1 MATGGKEKVVANL
14 CPQCRL
20 HGARHLEQK
29 NLQKCSQAYD
39 NKLLS
44 KIGRPETP
52 PRSLSI
58 GSIEGSPT
66 SSQAFYQSVKPPHRL
81 KCSSTPDES
90 MCASPDLPFR
100 KDSFPSRFGSSPQS
114 RPQSR
119 PISPGLITSA
129 NSGKQFMDWRSPTWD
144 CGTTPSSAIEWEQH
158 QRRPSSSSHSLR
170 HQRSRRS
177 GSGPMLSSLDE
188 SAPGS
193 VPCGNNSANSS
204 NPYNTSNTGNDYSD
218 QYKRGSYDQSMIM
231 ESDSAVSGNISEYP
245 VEESGASALRRL
257 HLDDHTPHSSLESFS
272 SSYYLPSV
280 FSSHSSSSKS
290 RMVVKKRKAG
300 SPPPGVPH
308 DDKPL
313 LLVGG
318 DCSDYHNRSTT
329 SSTAQ
334 LSANQSSPQN
344 LFAPSHGSISSA
356 SSSGLRNGS
365 YASSNGLSLG
375 SSITSI
381 SSHDH
386 LSPGGLSP
394 GCISPSSE
402 QQQQQS
408 GRDSPY
414 VSTVSLNPGPQD
426 SLSRAQQR
434 PQAESQSTAAI
445 ARTMSGPSAQQRHST
460 APTIK
465 NHICE
470 CCPKKPKKFDTL
482 QELK

>member
-1 MATGGKEKVVANL
+1 MVANL
-14 CPQCRL
+14 CPHCRL
-20 HGARHLEQK
+20 LGARHLEQR
-29 NLQKCSQAYD
+29 NLQNSSQAYD

-66 SSQAFYQSVKPPHRL
+66 SSQVFYQSAKPPHRL

-90 MCASPDLPFR
+90 MCASPDLPYR

-119 PISPGLITSA
+119 PISP
-129 NSGKQFMDWRSPTWD
+129 SGKQFMDWRSPTWD
-144 CGTTPSSAIEWEQH
+144 CGSTPSSAIEWEQP
-158 QRRPSSSSHSLR
+158 QRRPGTSSHPLR

-193 VPCGNNSANSS
+193 FPCGNHPANSS
-204 NPYNTSNTGNDYSD
+204 YPYITSNTGNDCSNR
-218 QYKRGSYDQSMIM
+218 YKRGSYDQSIIT
-231 ESDSAVSGNISEYP
+231 ESDPAVSSNISEYP
-245 VEESGASALRRL
+245 MEETGALRRL

-272 SSYYLPSV
+272 SSYFLPSV
-280 FSSHSSSSKS
+280 FNSHSSSTES
-290 RMVVKKRKAG
+290 RMGVKKRKAK
-300 SPPPGVPH
+300 SPPPGGPH
-308 DDKPL
+308 DDKSS

-318 DCSDYHNRSTT
+318 DCSDFHNGSTT

-356 SSSGLRNGS
+356 SSGGLRNGS

-402 QQQQQS
+402 QQPQQS

-414 VSTVSLNPGPQD
+414 VSTLSLNPGPQD

-434 PQAESQSTAAI
+434 PQPEPLSTAAI
-445 ARTMSGPSAQQRHST
+445 ARKMSGPSAPQKHST
-460 APTIK
+460 APKIQ

>member
-1 MATGGKEKVVANL
+1 MATSEKDKVVANS
-14 CPQCRL
+14 CPHCRF
-20 HGARHLEQK
+20 HGAMHLEQR
-29 NLQKCSQAYD
+29 NLQNSSQAYD

-90 MCASPDLPFR
+90 MCASPDLPFT
-100 KDSFPSRFGSSPQS
+100 KDLFHSRFGSSPQS

-119 PISPGLITSA
+119 PISPGLITSTTG
-129 NSGKQFMDWRSPTWD
+129 GKQFTDWRSPTWD
-144 CGTTPSSAIEWEQH
+144 CDSTPSSAIEWEQY
-158 QRRPSSSSHSLR
+158 QRRPGSFSHPLR

-188 SAPGS
+188 SAPS
-193 VPCGNNSANSS
+193 SFPCGNHPANSS
-204 NPYNTSNTGNDYSD
+204 YPYNTSNTGNDCSNR
-218 QYKRGSYDQSMIM
+218 YKRGSYDQSMIT
-231 ESDSAVSGNISEYP
+231 ESDPGVSGNLSEYP
-245 VEESGASALRRL
+245 VEETSASALRRL
-257 HLDDHTPHSSLESFS
+257 HLDDHTPHSSLESFT
-272 SSYYLPSV
+272 SSYYLPSL
-280 FSSHSSSSKS
+280 FNSHSSSTES
-290 RMVVKKRKAG
+290 RMGVKKRKAR
-300 SPPPGVPH
+300 SPPPGGPH
-308 DDKPL
+308 DDKPSL
-313 LLVGG
+313 LGGG

-329 SSTAQ
+329 SSQ
-334 LSANQSSPQN
+334 VSANQSSPQN

-394 GCISPSSE
+394 SSE
-402 QQQQQS
+402 QQQQS
-408 GRDSPY
+408 GRNSPY
-414 VSTVSLNPGPQD
+414 VSTLSLNPGPQD

-434 PQAESQSTAAI
+434 PQPESQSTAAI
-445 ARTMSGPSAQQRHST
+445 ARKMSGPAAPQKHST
-460 APTIK
+460 APKIQ

>member
-1 MATGGKEKVVANL
+1 MVANL
-14 CPQCRL
+14 FTHCRL
-20 HGARHLEQK
+20 HGARHLEQR
-29 NLQKCSQAYD
+29 NLQNSSQAYD

-66 SSQAFYQSVKPPHRL
+66 SSQAFYQIPKPPHRL
-81 KCSSTPDES
+81 KCSSTLDEA

-129 NSGKQFMDWRSPTWD
+129 TIGKQFMDWRSPTWD
-144 CGTTPSSAIEWEQH
+144 CGSTPSSAIEWEQH
-158 QRRPSSSSHSLR
+158 QRRPGSSPHPLR
-170 HQRSRRS
+170 HHRSRRS
-177 GSGPMLSSLDE
+177 GSGPILSSLDE
-188 SAPGS
+188 SAHHP
-193 VPCGNNSANSS
+193 ANLS
-204 NPYNTSNTGNDYSD
+204 NPYNTSNTGNDCSNR
-218 QYKRGSYDQSMIM
+218 YKRGSYDQSVIT
-231 ESDSAVSGNISEYP
+231 ESDPAVSGNISDYP
-245 VEESGASALRRL
+245 VEETGASAFRRL

-272 SSYYLPSV
+272 SSYYLPSL
-280 FSSHSSSSKS
+280 FNSHSSSTES
-290 RMVVKKRKAG
+290 RMGVKKRKAG
-300 SPPPGVPH
+300 SPPPGGPH

-402 QQQQQS
+402 QQHQHQQQQQQQQQQI

-414 VSTVSLNPGPQD
+414 VSTLSLNPGPPD

-434 PQAESQSTAAI
+434 PQAETQSTAAI
-445 ARTMSGPSAQQRHST
+445 ARKMSGPAAPQKHST
-460 APTIK
+460 APKIQ

>member
-1 MATGGKEKVVANL
+1 MSIGWKEKVVANL
-14 CPQCRL
+14 CPHCRL
-20 HGARHLEQK
+20 LGARNLEHR
-29 NLQKCSQAYD
+29 NLQTSSQAYD

-52 PRSLSI
+52 PSSLSI
-58 GSIEGSPT
+58 GSIESSPT
-66 SSQAFYQSVKPPHRL
+66 SSQVLYQSAKPPHRL

-90 MCASPDLPFR
+90 MCASPDLPYR
-100 KDSFPSRFGSSPQS
+100 KDLFPSRFGSSPQS
-114 RPQSR
+114 RP
-119 PISPGLITSA
+119 ISPGLMTSA
-129 NSGKQFMDWRSPTWD
+129 TGGKQFMDWRSPTWD
-144 CGTTPSSAIEWEQH
+144 CGSTPSSAIEWEQP
-158 QRRPSSSSHSLR
+158 QRRPGTSSHPLR

-193 VPCGNNSANSS
+193 FPCGNHPANSS
-204 NPYNTSNTGNDYSD
+204 YPYISSNTGNECSNR
-218 QYKRGSYDQSMIM
+218 YKRGSYDQSIIT
-231 ESDSAVSGNISEYP
+231 ESDPAASGNFSKYP
-245 VEESGASALRRL
+245 VEETGASALRRL

-272 SSYYLPSV
+272 SSYFLPSV
-280 FSSHSSSSKS
+280 FSSHSSSKES
-290 RMVVKKRKAG
+290 RMGVKKRKAK

-308 DDKPL
+308 DDKPS

-318 DCSDYHNRSTT
+318 TCSDYLNRSTT

-334 LSANQSSPQN
+334 LSANQSSSQN

-356 SSSGLRNGS
+356 SSGGLRNGS

-394 GCISPSSE
+394 SSE
-402 QQQQQS
+402 QHQQQS

-414 VSTVSLNPGPQD
+414 VSTLSLNPGPQD

-434 PQAESQSTAAI
+434 PQPEPLSTAAI
-445 ARTMSGPSAQQRHST
+445 ARKMSGPAASQKHST
-460 APTIK
+460 APKIQ

>member
-1 MATGGKEKVVANL
+1 MAKGGKEKVVANL
-14 CPQCRL
+14 CHLSRL
-20 HGARHLEQK
+20 LGARNLEQR
-29 NLQKCSQAYD
+29 NLQNSSQAYD

-66 SSQAFYQSVKPPHRL
+66 SSQVFYQSTKPPHRL

-90 MCASPDLPFR
+90 MCTSPDLPYR

-119 PISPGLITSA
+119 PISPGLTTSA
-129 NSGKQFMDWRSPTWD
+129 TSGKQFMDWRSPTWD
-144 CGTTPSSAIEWEQH
+144 IGSTPSSAIEWEQP
-158 QRRPSSSSHSLR
+158 QRRPGTSSHPLR

-177 GSGPMLSSLDE
+177 GSGPMPSSLDE
-188 SAPGS
+188 SA
-193 VPCGNNSANSS
+193 NSS
-204 NPYNTSNTGNDYSD
+204 YPYITPNTGNDCSNR
-218 QYKRGSYDQSMIM
+218 YKRGSYDQSIIT
-231 ESDSAVSGNISEYP
+231 ESDPAVSGNFSEYP
-245 VEESGASALRRL
+245 VEETGASALRRL

-272 SSYYLPSV
+272 SSYFLPSV
-280 FSSHSSSSKS
+280 FNSHSFSTDS
-290 RMVVKKRKAG
+290 RMGVKKRKAK
-300 SPPPGVPH
+300 SPPPGGPH
-308 DDKPL
+308 DDKPS
-313 LLVGG
+313 LLVG
-318 DCSDYHNRSTT
+318 DCSDYHHRSTS

-334 LSANQSSPQN
+334 LSTNQSSPQN

-356 SSSGLRNGS
+356 SSGGLRNGS

-375 SSITSI
+375 CSSITSI

-402 QQQQQS
+402 QQQLQQQQQQQS

-414 VSTVSLNPGPQD
+414 VSTLSLNPGPQD
-426 SLSRAQQR
+426 SFSRAQQR
-434 PQAESQSTAAI
+434 PQPEPLSTAAI
-445 ARTMSGPSAQQRHST
+445 ARKMLGPAAPQKHSN
-460 APTIK
+460 APKIQ

>member
-1 MATGGKEKVVANL
+1 MVADL
-14 CPQCRL
+14 CPHCRL
-20 HGARHLEQK
+20 LGARHLEQR
-29 NLQKCSQAYD
+29 NLQNSSQAYD

-58 GSIEGSPT
+58 GSIEVSPT
-66 SSQAFYQSVKPPHRL
+66 SGQVFYQSAKPPHRL
-81 KCSSTPDES
+81 QCSSTPDES
-90 MCASPDLPFR
+90 ICASPDLPYR

-119 PISPGLITSA
+119 PISPGSITSA
-129 NSGKQFMDWRSPTWD
+129 TSGKQFMDWRSPAWD
-144 CGTTPSSAIEWEQH
+144 CGSTPSSAIEWEQQ
-158 QRRPSSSSHSLR
+158 QRRPGTSSHPLR
-170 HQRSRRS
+170 HQRSHRS
-177 GSGPMLSSLDE
+177 GSGGPMLISLDE
-188 SAPGS
+188 SASGS
-193 VPCGNNSANSS
+193 FPCGSHPANLSY
-204 NPYNTSNTGNDYSD
+204 PYITSNTANDCSNR
-218 QYKRGSYDQSMIM
+218 YKRGSFDQSIIT
-231 ESDSAVSGNISEYP
+231 ESDPTVSGNISEYP
-245 VEESGASALRRL
+245 VEETGASALRRL
-257 HLDDHTPHSSLESFS
+257 HLDDHTPHSSLDSFS
-272 SSYYLPSV
+272 SSYFLPSL
-280 FSSHSSSSKS
+280 FNSHSSSTES
-290 RMVVKKRKAG
+290 RMGVKKRKAG
-300 SPPPGVPH
+300 SPPPGGPH
-308 DDKPL
+308 DDKPS

-344 LFAPSHGSISSA
+344 PFAPSHGSISSA
-356 SSSGLRNGS
+356 SSSSLRNGS

-386 LSPGGLSP
+386 LSSGGLSP

-414 VSTVSLNPGPQD
+414 VSTLSLNSGAQD
-426 SLSRAQQR
+426 CLLRAQQR
-434 PQAESQSTAAI
+434 PQPEPLSTAAI
-445 ARTMSGPSAQQRHST
+445 ARKMSGPTALQKHST
-460 APTIK
+460 APKIQ

>member
-1 MATGGKEKVVANL
+1 MVANL
-14 CPQCRL
+14 FPHCRL
-20 HGARHLEQK
+20 HGARHLEQR
-29 NLQKCSQAYD
+29 NLQNSSQAYD

-66 SSQAFYQSVKPPHRL
+66 SSQAFYQIAKPPHRL
-81 KCSSTPDES
+81 KCSSTLDEP

-129 NSGKQFMDWRSPTWD
+129 TIGKQFMDWRSPTWD
-144 CGTTPSSAIEWEQH
+144 CGSTPSSAIEWEQH
-158 QRRPSSSSHSLR
+158 QRRPGSSPHPLR

-177 GSGPMLSSLDE
+177 GSGPILSSLDE
-188 SAPGS
+188 SAPH
-193 VPCGNNSANSS
+193 PANLS
-204 NPYNTSNTGNDYSD
+204 NPYNTSNTGNDCSNR
-218 QYKRGSYDQSMIM
+218 YKRGSYDQSVIT
-231 ESDSAVSGNISEYP
+231 ESDPAVSGNISDYP
-245 VEESGASALRRL
+245 VEETGASAFRRL

-272 SSYYLPSV
+272 PSYYLPSL
-280 FSSHSSSSKS
+280 FNSHSSSTES
-290 RMVVKKRKAG
+290 RMGVKKRKAG
-300 SPPPGVPH
+300 SPPPGGPH

-402 QQQQQS
+402 QQQQHQQQQI

-414 VSTVSLNPGPQD
+414 VSTLSLNPGPQD

-434 PQAESQSTAAI
+434 PQAEPQSTAAI
-445 ARTMSGPSAQQRHST
+445 ARKMSGPAAPQKHST
-460 APTIK
+460 APKIQ

>member
-14 CPQCRL
+14 CPHCRL

-29 NLQKCSQAYD
+29 NLKNSSQAYD

-58 GSIEGSPT
+58 GSIECSPT
-66 SSQAFYQSVKPPHRL
+66 SSQAFYQGAKPAHRL

-129 NSGKQFMDWRSPTWD
+129 ISGKQFMDWRSPTWD
-144 CGTTPSSAIEWEQH
+144 SSTPSSAIEWEQH
-158 QRRPSSSSHSLR
+158 QRRPGSSSHPLR

-188 SAPGS
+188 SAHGS
-193 VPCGNNSANSS
+193 VPCGNHSAISS
-204 NPYNTSNTGNDYSD
+204 NPYNTPNTGQDCSH
-218 QYKRGSYDQSMIM
+218 QYKRGNYDQSMIS
-231 ESDSAVSGNISEYP
+231 ESDPAVSGNTSEYP
-245 VEESGASALRRL
+245 VEETGASALRRL

-280 FSSHSSSSKS
+280 FNSHSSSTES
-290 RMVVKKRKAG
+290 RMGVKKRKAG

-308 DDKPL
+308 EDKPL

-318 DCSDYHNRSTT
+318 DCTDYHNRT

-402 QQQQQS
+402 QQQHQQQG

-414 VSTVSLNPGPQD
+414 VSTLSLKPDPQD

-445 ARTMSGPSAQQRHST
+445 ARKMSVPSTPQKHSA
-460 APTIK
+460 APKIQ